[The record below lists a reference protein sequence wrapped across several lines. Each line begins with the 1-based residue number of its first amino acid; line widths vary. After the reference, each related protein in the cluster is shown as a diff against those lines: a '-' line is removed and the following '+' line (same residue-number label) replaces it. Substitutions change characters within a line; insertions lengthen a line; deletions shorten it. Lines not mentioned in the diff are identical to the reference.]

1 MAVRNRRL
9 SYRGKSQGEILG
21 MYPKPFRDCRTNRHS
36 WSPRAIY
43 TIVSAG
49 VRERTEVC
57 PRCAAT
63 RSFLI
68 DNSGHRLDYG
78 RRRHSE
84 PGYLVPR
91 SGLVQADFAAGAYN
105 EDFEKAL
112 TEGRVRASAADDNVT
127 QLHSAS

>member
-1 MAVRNRRL
+1 MARIRRL
-9 SYRGKSQGEILG
+9 SYRGKSPEEILG
-21 MYPKPFRDCRTNRHS
+21 MYPRPFRDCRTNRHP

-43 TIVSAG
+43 MIVSQG
-49 VRERTEVC
+49 VRERTEIC

-68 DNSGHRLDYG
+68 DDDGHRLHHG
-78 RRRHSE
+78 RRRHYE

-105 EDFEKAL
+105 DDFERAL
-112 TEGRVRASAADDNVT
+112 TEGRVRTAGGGDDNVT
-127 QLHSAS
+127 QLHSAG